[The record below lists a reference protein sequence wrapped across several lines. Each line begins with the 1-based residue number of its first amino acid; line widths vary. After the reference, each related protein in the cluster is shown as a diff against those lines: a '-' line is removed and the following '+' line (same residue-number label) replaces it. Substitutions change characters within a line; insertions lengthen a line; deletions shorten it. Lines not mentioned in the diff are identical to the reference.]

1 MANEEKTI
9 IEVNGVKL
17 EVDLR
22 TARVVD
28 SYRIRKIFR
37 EEKERTNG

>member
-1 MANEEKTI
+1 MEKTI

-22 TARVVD
+22 TAT
-28 SYRIRKIFR
+28 RIDTSV
-37 EEKERTNG
+37 EA

>member
-1 MANEEKTI
+1 MSNEKTI

-22 TARVVD
+22 QAK
-28 SYRIRKIFR
+28 RIETLQVGTRKR
-37 EEKERTNG
+37 NRPQPL